1 MFLPLIVAMA
11 IIQAVPLVVTV
22 RHDDRPVAGAVVT
35 CATFKGVTDA
45 QGRVSVSVPAS
56 GCTLVVSH
64 DDLTP
69 FVQDVTPASPPLV
82 VDLVEALEVEEE
94 VIVTATRTGRLA
106 SDQVTRVE
114 VVTREEIEE
123 KLLMTPGD
131 IVMLLNETSGIRLQ
145 PTAPA
150 LGAASVRVQGMPG
163 RFTAV
168 LTDGLPI
175 NGTQVA
181 SLGLLQIAPMDLQQV
196 EVIKG
201 AASALYGPSALGG
214 VINLV
219 TRRPTPAHEGE
230 ALVNVTSR
238 SGADGLLWLSGPV
251 RPSWGYTLLAGVH
264 AQDAS
269 DVDGDRWADLP
280 RYRRFAAR
288 PKVTFTSTT
297 HGSLDLSGGITV
309 EARRGGGLDD
319 PAARQSVDTRR
330 ADVGLVWRRA
340 AAGGVFIAKGALST
354 LGHEHTYG
362 VAAYTDRHTFAMA
375 EASLSRGIGRHL
387 LVAGA
392 ALEVQRY
399 RNQSLRGFNY
409 QWVTP
414 GLFVQDDITLSSMA
428 SLSLSGRVDAHPDYG
443 ALWSPRVSVRI
454 RPGAWDLRASAGR
467 GAFAPTVFVD
477 EVEEAGLTRVGRVHL
492 DRAETAETWSVDVS
506 RRLGVVD
513 VSGTWFGS
521 RVHDPVVARLL
532 TDRGARLEVLNQP
545 QGVHAATR
553 TWGAEVF
560 GRLRRGPLV
569 ATVAHTWV
577 NATQAAGSH
586 DINAA
591 GSGREDV
598 PLTPKRMFSL
608 IAAWEQHGKAR
619 VGVEVYRTGV
629 QRLED
634 NPYRDHSEAYTII
647 GLLAE
652 RRVGRL
658 RVFLNL
664 ENLTGVR
671 QSDYD
676 PLLRPVAT
684 AIGQYAVSAWA
695 PLEGRTINGGVRIAF

>member
-1 MFLPLIVAMA
+1 MFLPVFLVLAAVQASPLLI
-11 IIQAVPLVVTV
+11 TV
-22 RHDDRPVAGAVVT
+22 RHDGGPVAGAVVT
-35 CATFKGVTDA
+35 CGAAKVETDRE
-45 QGRVSVSVPAS
+45 GRASIPVPAA

-64 DDLTP
+64 TDLLP
-69 FVQDVTPASPPLV
+69 FSQAVSAATPPLL
-82 VDLVEALEVEEE
+82 VDLEEALEVEEE
-94 VIVTATRTGRLA
+94 VIVTATRSGRLA

-238 SGADGLLWLSGPV
+238 SGADALLWLSGPV
-251 RPSWGYTLLAGVH
+251 RPSWGYTLLAGAH

-280 RYRRFAAR
+280 RYRRLAAR

-330 ADVGLVWRRA
+330 ADAGLVWRRA

-354 LGHEHTYG
+354 LGHEHAYG
-362 VAAYTDRHTFAMA
+362 VGAYTDRHTFAMA

-399 RNQSLRGFNY
+399 RNRSLIGFNY

-414 GLFVQDDITLSSMA
+414 GLFVQDDITLSPTA
-428 SLSLSGRVDAHPDYG
+428 SLSLSARADAHPDYG

-477 EVEEAGLTRVGRVHL
+477 DVEEVGLTRVGRVLL

-521 RVHDPVVARLL
+521 RIHDPVVARLV

-545 QGVHAATR
+545 RGVNSATR

-577 NATQAAGSH
+577 NATEAN
-586 DINAA
+586 DA

-598 PLTPKRMFSL
+598 PLTPRRMFSL
-608 IAAWEQHGKAR
+608 LAAWEQHGKAR
-619 VGVEVYRTGV
+619 VGLEVYRTGR

-634 NPYRDHSEAYTII
+634 NPHRAQSEAYTIL

-652 RRVGRL
+652 RRIGRL

-676 PLLRPVAT
+676 PLLRPAPT
-684 AIGQYAVSAWA
+684 SIGQYVVSAWA
-695 PLEGRTINGGVRIAF
+695 PLEGRTVNGGVRIAF

>member
-1 MFLPLIVAMA
+1 MFLLMSLLLGVT
-11 IIQAVPLVVTV
+11 QVSPLVITV
-22 RHDDRPVAGAVVT
+22 RHDDAPVVGAAVT
-35 CATFKGVTDA
+35 CGAIDAKTDA
-45 QGRVSVSVPAS
+45 QGRVSIVVPAA
-56 GCTLVVSH
+56 GCTLVVTAPELLPYSQPVVP
-64 DDLTP
+64 T
-69 FVQDVTPASPPLV
+69 SPPMT
-82 VDLVEALEVEEE
+82 VDLEEAPEVEEE
-94 VIVTATRTGRLA
+94 VIVTATRSGRLS
-106 SDQVTRVE
+106 SDQVGRVE
-114 VVTREEIEE
+114 VVTREEIQE

-150 LGAASVRVQGMPG
+150 LGAAAVRVQGMPG
-163 RFTAV
+163 RFTTV

-219 TRRPTPAHEGE
+219 TRRPTPEHAGE
-230 ALVNVTSR
+230 ALINVTSR
-238 SGADGLLWLSGPV
+238 SGADGLLWLSGPAS
-251 RPSWGYTLLAGVH
+251 PAWGYTLLAGVH
-264 AQDAS
+264 AQNAS

-280 RYRRFAAR
+280 RYRRVVAR
-288 PKVTFTSTT
+288 PKLTFASAD
-297 HGSLDLSGGITV
+297 HGSIDLSGGVTV
-309 EARRGGGLDD
+309 ESRKGGGLDGV
-319 PAARQSVDTRR
+319 ASRQLVDTRR
-330 ADVGLVWRRA
+330 VDAGAVWRSSA
-340 AAGGVFIAKGALST
+340 FGGVVIAKGAASF
-354 LGHEHTYG
+354 LGHDHAYG
-362 VAAYTDRHTFAMA
+362 ASDYDDRHTFAMA
-375 EASLSRGIGRHL
+375 EASFSRGAGRHL

-392 ALEVQRY
+392 AVEVQRY
-399 RNQSLRGFNY
+399 RNPSIAVFNY
-409 QWVTP
+409 NWVTP
-414 GLFVQDDITLSSMA
+414 ALFFQDDVTLSPRV
-428 SLSLSGRVDAHPDYG
+428 SLSLSARVDDHPKFG
-443 ALWSPRVSVRI
+443 ALWSPRLSVRVK
-454 RPGAWDLRASAGR
+454 PGAWDLRASAGR

-477 EVEEAGLTRVGRVHL
+477 DVEDAGLTRVGRVHL
-492 DRAETAETWSVDVS
+492 DRAETAETWSMDVS

-553 TWGAEVF
+553 IWGAEVF

-577 NATQAAGSH
+577 NATQAN
-586 DINAA
+586 DAA
-591 GSGREDV
+591 SGREDV

-608 IAAWEQHGKAR
+608 IAAWEQHGTAR
-619 VGVEVYRTGV
+619 VGLEVYRTGE

-634 NPYRDHSEAYTII
+634 NPYRDRSEAYTII

-652 RRVGRL
+652 RRLGRF